1 MGQANM
7 KIKILFQLNSIGYG
21 GTEKGILTFLQNLDR
36 TKFTPCLFVS
46 HKHNKI
52 KQFLRYLT
60 SYISPKLKNK
70 YNEKYVIPLV
80 RKQQFTD
87 VIGESNIYYGDHKLF
102 IDLVKN
108 YKPNIIHFNRGGWY
122 NFYEKII
129 SKIPKNIICIETCI
143 FGREPSKEYIN
154 RLSKF
159 YFLSNWLISKSSWQE
174 DKGDVLYLPTK
185 LPNNN
190 NDLRSELNLQENEF
204 VLGRIARPNN
214 FSEDFFLIDVFKKL
228 PPNCTLII
236 IAASDELK
244 NSAKGLE
251 NILYLEPTIDEAL
264 LSKFY
269 NTIDI
274 LLHRRLDGETFG
286 LNIAE
291 ALIHGK
297 PVISHLSSVDN
308 AQAELLDSNE
318 DGSVGYVSEENS
330 LEQYVNN
337 IKKYI
342 NDRALLEKSGN
353 NAKKRA
359 LRLFSEQVVTSKL
372 ESEYMKLLKA
382 N

>member
-1 MGQANM
+1 
-7 KIKILFQLNSIGYG
+7 LNSVGYG
-21 GTEKGILTFLQNLDR
+21 GTEKGILTFLQNIDR
-36 TKFTPCLFVS
+36 TKFTPCLFVTQ
-46 HKHNKI
+46 KHNKI

-60 SYISPKLKNK
+60 SYISQKSKNK

-80 RKQQFTD
+80 RRQQFTE
-87 VIGESNIYYGDHKLF
+87 VIGKSYIYFGDHKSFL
-102 IDLVKN
+102 DLVKN

-122 NFYEKII
+122 DFYENII
-129 SKIPKNIICIETCI
+129 NKIPKNIICVESCI
-143 FGREPSKEYIN
+143 FGIEPSKEYIN

-159 YFLSNWLISKSSWQE
+159 YFLSNWLISKSSWQK

-185 LPNNN
+185 LPSNNEN
-190 NDLRSELNLQENEF
+190 LSEGLNLQENTF
-204 VLGRIARPNN
+204 ILGRIARPNN
-214 FSEDFFLIDVFKKL
+214 FSEDLFLIDVFKKL
-228 PPNCTLII
+228 DKNCTLII

-244 NSAKGLE
+244 NSAKE
-251 NILYLEPTIDEAL
+251 FKNILFLEPTIDEAL

-274 LLHRRLDGETFG
+274 LLHRRIDGETFG

-308 AQAELLDSNE
+308 AQAELLDSSE
-318 DGSVGYVSEENS
+318 DGIVGYVSEENN

-342 NDRALLEKSGN
+342 NNKMLLEESGN

-359 LRLFSEQVVTSKL
+359 LRLYSEKVVTSKL
-372 ESEYMKLLKA
+372 ESEYLKLLQQS

>member
-1 MGQANM
+1 M
-7 KIKILFQLNSIGYG
+7 KIKILFQLNSVGYG
-21 GTEKGILTFLQNLDR
+21 GTEKGILTFLQNIDR
-36 TKFTPCLFVS
+36 TKFTPCLFVTQ
-46 HKHNKI
+46 KHNKI

-60 SYISPKLKNK
+60 SYISQKSKNK

-80 RKQQFTD
+80 RRQQFTE
-87 VIGESNIYYGDHKLF
+87 VIGKSYIYFGDHKSFL
-102 IDLVKN
+102 DLVKN

-122 NFYEKII
+122 DFYENII
-129 SKIPKNIICIETCI
+129 NKIPKNIICVESCI
-143 FGREPSKEYIN
+143 FGIEPSKEYIN

-159 YFLSNWLISKSSWQE
+159 YFLSNWLISKSSWQK

-185 LPNNN
+185 LPSNNEN
-190 NDLRSELNLQENEF
+190 LSEGLNLQENTF
-204 VLGRIARPNN
+204 ILGRIARPNN
-214 FSEDFFLIDVFKKL
+214 FSEDLFLIDVFKKL
-228 PPNCTLII
+228 DKNCTLII
-236 IAASDELK
+236 IAASEELK
-244 NSAKGLE
+244 NSAKE
-251 NILYLEPTIDEAL
+251 FKNILFLEPTIDEAL

-274 LLHRRLDGETFG
+274 LLHRRIDGETFG

-308 AQAELLDSNE
+308 AQAELLDSSE
-318 DGSVGYVSEENS
+318 DGIVGYVSEENN
-330 LEQYVNN
+330 LEQYVDN

-342 NDRALLEKSGN
+342 NNKMLLEESGN

-359 LRLFSEQVVTSKL
+359 LRLYSEKVVTSKL
-372 ESEYMKLLKA
+372 ESEYLKLLQQS